1 MVLRRSGIGSDGIGR
16 SDGEQRERPP
26 YAALNCRW
34 GGNQS
39 AAVVAGVAEPE
50 CPSRRMR
57 VDHIL
62 PLSRL
67 GRCNGRR
74 LERRHSRLRTLA
86 TGVRAAQRAGRVAPT
101 TATATPAAATTI
113 SWSGLSWPRSALPDR
128 VKPATRAKA
137 SIR

>member
-1 MVLRRSGIGSDGIGR
+1 MVLRRSGIDSDGISR

-67 GRCNGRR
+67 GRCNGTPSAASSLEVENAGHRR
-74 LERRHSRLRTLA
+74 SGRPARGEGRAHNSHGHPGGGDHDQLERIELA
-86 TGVRAAQRAGRVAPT
+86 PERAARQGEACYSSQG
-101 TATATPAAATTI
+101 I
-113 SWSGLSWPRSALPDR
+113 D
-128 VKPATRAKA
+128 
-137 SIR
+137 